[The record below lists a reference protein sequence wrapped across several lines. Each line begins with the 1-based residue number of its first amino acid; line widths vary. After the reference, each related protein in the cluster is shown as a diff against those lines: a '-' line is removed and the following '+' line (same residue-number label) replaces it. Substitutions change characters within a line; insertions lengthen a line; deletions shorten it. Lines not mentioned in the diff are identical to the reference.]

1 MARIPDTH
9 GPRHEDE
16 RAGRDFVLDT
26 RPWLERA
33 SEVAQI
39 GPVASGVLLALGGL
53 ELAAPA
59 LADVVALTGAAYAL
73 WVMTRPVRLP
83 WNLPERSGRKDPNE
97 LDTVRYKP
105 TPAAG
110 RDYLGNERF
119 TRREIWRTR
128 EASNQHSTYPGATG
142 SGKTGSMSSYAIGN
156 ALAQSSGATY
166 VCAKGDKGVFEDAFA
181 KAFEAGREDD
191 VLLFSALGGE
201 SNTINQFAD
210 ASANMIKETLVG
222 LVNEPDPGSNG
233 ALFFGRMVAFIET
246 IAPIARWIADN
257 KGVRLDLERIR
268 DLTELTNV
276 VRMVQKREVKF
287 VYAATGQE
295 EIVDISGCPYLYI
308 RGLESYLGETG
319 SFDVDVSVK
328 EQRSTA
334 PAEQHSYV
342 AMQLTEVFS
351 QWLISLGHIFRV
363 PSGDIDMADVVMQRR
378 ILVGLLPSLGS
389 SEKTVSGLAKCLV
402 AMLKAM
408 MFHVLGHEIEGDYIE
423 VNENKPSRAYA
434 AYKVVRDEYAPQAAA
449 GDDKMLAM
457 SRSLNIEFLARLPGD
472 RQRARPHGRE
482 GQRRDRQSEHHV
494 RDAPAGSEDRAA
506 GGRDRGQGAGRAY
519 RAARDRERHLRR
531 LPPSPARQ
539 HAEHEPD
546 QLARPARPQ
555 ARTGDHPLRQPAHPR
570 ELRLL
575 QVRPAAGRPLQP
587 AADDRAAEAGR
598 DPPARRHIGP
608 DQDGAADRAGNAF
621 GSSPDVS
628 GLAAGVVD
636 LRRAACGRGRSAAGL
651 AGGRAVLPPGQ
662 SGSDAGQGTPASG
675 THERGNGEDS
685 QAGTPAATTLSGILR
700 SAAEDRAAAGPFP
713 DPGRLPK
720 AYDQVTANFAR
731 IERLGGARG
740 EDARK
745 AARQV
750 VGAYRQ
756 ASRPRGPEK
765 PDEISTAKLV
775 TAINTLIDA
784 LDGKREGRPRL
795 ARSLLA
801 IDRRCSARFGYA
813 GSALRRWR
821 RLSVGTCLPGPP
833 R

>member
-1 MARIPDTH
+1 M
-9 GPRHEDE
+9 
-16 RAGRDFVLDT
+16 
-26 RPWLERA
+26 
-33 SEVAQI
+33 
-39 GPVASGVLLALGGL
+39 LLALGGFA
-53 ELAAPA
+53 LAAPA
-59 LADVVALTGAAYAL
+59 LADVVALTGAAYAI

-166 VCAKGDKGVFEDAFA
+166 VCAKGDKGVFEDAFI
-181 KAFEAGREDD
+181 KAYEAGREDD

-457 SRSLNIEFLARLPGD
+457 SRSLNIEFLLGF
-472 RQRARPHGRE
+472 QEIGSVRARMGEKASAVIGNPNTTFAMRLQDPKTGLLVEEIAGKAQVAHIAQRE
-482 GQRRDRQSEHHV
+482 IANDISGGYRPPRHASMQSTNRINWLDLRDLKPGQAIIHYGNRRMHANCAFFKSGPPQDV
-494 RDAPAGSEDRAA
+494 RYNQLLMIERPN
-506 GGRDRGQGAGRAY
+506 
-519 RAARDRERHLRR
+519 REEI
-531 LPPSPARQ
+531 RQ
-539 HAEHEPD
+539 HVDTLDRIRTALLTEPEMPSE
-546 QLARPARPQ
+546 AAPMCPA
-555 ARTGDHPLRQPAHPR
+555 
-570 ELRLL
+570 LL
-575 QVRPAAGRPLQP
+575 QVLSTY
-587 AADDRAAEAGR
+587 AER
-598 DPPARRHIGP
+598 
-608 DQDGAADRAGNAF
+608 
-621 GSSPDVS
+621 
-628 GLAAGVVD
+628 LAAGVD
-636 LRRAACGRGRSAAGL
+636 PLRASL
-651 AGGRAVLPPGQ
+651 EAVLSCPTGQ
-662 SGSDAGQGTPASG
+662 SGSDAGRGTPACAARTRKWRGQPGRHAGGHDALRHPAIGGRGQGGRRPVSG
-675 THERGNGEDS
+675 SRSPAKGVRTGHGKLHENRAARRRQGRGCKKGRPAGRGRLSAGEQAARPGKAGRDFDG
-685 QAGTPAATTLSGILR
+685 QAGARR
-700 SAAEDRAAAGPFP
+700 STR
-713 DPGRLPK
+713 
-720 AYDQVTANFAR
+720 
-731 IERLGGARG
+731 
-740 EDARK
+740 
-745 AARQV
+745 
-750 VGAYRQ
+750 
-756 ASRPRGPEK
+756 
-765 PDEISTAKLV
+765 
-775 TAINTLIDA
+775 
-784 LDGKREGRPRL
+784 
-795 ARSLLA
+795 
-801 IDRRCSARFGYA
+801 
-813 GSALRRWR
+813 
-821 RLSVGTCLPGPP
+821 
-833 R
+833 